1 MSEEQKKNMDEL
13 KNEVLKL
20 REDLNRINTEKEK
33 HFMEKEK
40 LNKQIAAL
48 ITQVKAKK
56 GKRDEINSEVK
67 LTKDK
72 RDELV
77 QSLKDK
83 IEAIKKI
90 KRPEAPVRA
99 EKFERYSSERGE
111 RGERGKRKSTNP
123 TEIKREI
130 EMMEHKIETDAMSFD
145 KETKMMKLIKEKK
158 KELAEIEKAHTN
170 QGEYFK
176 LDGEIKELKRI
187 LNVETKGQK
196 NRAKE
201 SQGNHEEMI
210 TISKEIDELKK
221 KEKEEFE
228 KFVEFKKQFKDIND
242 SLKEKLTSLGENV
255 ERTNVEIREKKE
267 KKKKEFKEKESVDLS
282 KLKAEVNAKMK
293 RGEKLTTAD
302 LIVFQGDD
310 E

>member
-1 MSEEQKKNMDEL
+1 MSEEEKKKNMDEIR
-13 KNEVLKL
+13 NEVLKL

-33 HFMEKEK
+33 HFVEKEK
-40 LNKQIAAL
+40 LNKQIATL
-48 ITQVKAKK
+48 IKQVKEKK
-56 GKRDEINSEVK
+56 GKRDEINESVK

-83 IEAIKKI
+83 IEIIKKI
-90 KRPEAPVRA
+90 KRPETPTRT
-99 EKFERYSSERGE
+99 EKFEKYGERGE

-123 TEIKREI
+123 AEIKKEI

-158 KELAEIEKAHTN
+158 KELAEIEKAHSN

-187 LNVETKGQK
+187 LNFETKGQK

-228 KFVEFKKQFKDIND
+228 KFVEFKKQFKEIND
-242 SLKEKLTSLGENV
+242 SLKEKLTVLGENT
-255 ERTNVEIREKKE
+255 ERANVEIREKKE